1 MDVTVTA
8 KIQLIPSDEDAES
21 LIDTSHI
28 YTKAC
33 NYVSDYIFRT
43 HNLKQ
48 YSINEALYYDLRQ
61 LFGLKSQMAQSV
73 IKTVLARYRTIR
85 SNRNKWIKPSF
96 HAYDMNMIWYGTVIT
111 RL

>member
-8 KIQLIPSDEDAES
+8 KIQLISSDEDAEY

-73 IKTVLARYRTIR
+73 IKTVLARYRTILNCR
-85 SNRNKWIKPSF
+85 KNRLLLHERDCVLSVSEK
-96 HAYDMNMIWYGTVIT
+96 TVGCAM
-111 RL
+111 

>member
-28 YTKAC
+28 YTNAC

-61 LFGLKSQMAQSV
+61 EECCFTGLTGEVRRRV
-73 IKTVLARYRTIR
+73 IHGNSLTTC
-85 SNRNKWIKPSF
+85 
-96 HAYDMNMIWYGTVIT
+96 
-111 RL
+111 